1 MDISV
6 EFYACLNNNL
16 CVSRSLIN
24 VLLYAIVIIYKP
36 HLGDGNFGLHI
47 TSMIEYQRNLDKF
60 KAAVS
65 RNLECRCQEWHC
77 RLYC

>member
-24 VLLYAIVIIYKP
+24 VLLYVAPSSSFINHTWEMEISDYIS
-36 HLGDGNFGLHI
+36 LAWLNING
-47 TSMIEYQRNLDKF
+47 T
-60 KAAVS
+60 
-65 RNLECRCQEWHC
+65 
-77 RLYC
+77 